1 VVERAGADRDP
12 EPVARAAQQAGGQV
26 VGGTGLGTTAL
37 SVVLSLVAPPA
48 VELRVLVFGSAAVF
62 LVLLW
67 YAWFVFRRN
76 PFIGNGKPIAD

>member
-1 VVERAGADRDP
+1 M
-12 EPVARAAQQAGGQV
+12 
-26 VGGTGLGTTAL
+26 
-37 SVVLSLVAPPA
+37 LSLVAPPA